1 MTLEKG
7 HNQFGERELE
17 TIDLSCCCQL
27 RTTIGAHKRSLAH
40 RQLPSNISDTKKGD
54 LSTDT
59 KKNFGGENII
69 KMKMKTI
76 CTYILHK

>member
-7 HNQFGERELE
+7 NNQFGEGEFG

-27 RTTIGAHKRSLAH
+27 RTTIGAPTKSLAH

-54 LSTDT
+54 LNMDT
-59 KKNFGGENII
+59 KKYFGAENII
-69 KMKMKTI
+69 KMKMKNI